1 MKLLVGT
8 LKQNRPRGSSPSRRH
23 PLSPVKPLAPDNL
36 TVHTN
41 VSNAWLLTWS
51 NPYPS
56 KNTLYKELIYMV
68 NISRVDNPEE
78 VSGCHGSLLLPRDG
92 AGKEG
97 SIFGVGSLGGA
108 VG

>member
-1 MKLLVGT
+1 MKLLIGAS
-8 LKQNRPRGSSPSRRH
+8 KQNRFQGSRPSFRL
-23 PLSPVKPLAPDNL
+23 PSSPVKPLAPDNL

-41 VSNAWLLTWS
+41 ISNTWLLTWS

-56 KNTLYKELIYMV
+56 ENTLYKELIYMV

-78 VSGCHGSLLLPRDG
+78 VSGCHGSLWLNR
-92 AGKEG
+92 AGKDG
-97 SIFGVGSLGGA
+97 SICGVGSLGGG